1 MTLVED
7 LPMTQSSEQ
16 RKMLLDFLRQSGYG
30 PSDLLSLNY
39 QTREFYTRNGGKY
52 YLDDDPDNTLKYIS
66 GPSEDPSE
74 RM

>member
-1 MTLVED
+1 MTVVED
-7 LPMTQSSEQ
+7 LPITTAQWQREMLKSFLTQT
-16 RKMLLDFLRQSGYG
+16 GYG
-30 PSDLLSLNY
+30 PSELLSLNY

-52 YLDDDPDNTLKYIS
+52 FMDDDGKVNHIS